1 MRQHDDAIFPSQD
14 NICSAIVMEDIES
27 DSGADSVMVYIMPS
41 KTEQQHNINMLQ
53 VAPEEQK
60 PDAFDFYD
68 SYATLHKS
76 SSKNKLQ
83 QTKESPLPSWQ
94 LRFARHR

>member
-1 MRQHDDAIFPSQD
+1 
-14 NICSAIVMEDIES
+14 MEDIES

-83 QTKESPLPSWQ
+83 QTKKVLCQVGNWDLRDTDSTQ
-94 LRFARHR
+94 LKDPNLNTKLMLGP